1 MPWHRLY
8 KKEALMVDIKGGFC
22 KSVATKLKAVRSVL
36 LLMLFGSVLAG
47 CSSWN
52 TPNHEERLT
61 QRAQERW
68 SALVAGDFE
77 RAYEYETPGYRQVYS
92 LQTFKNRFGQNVRWQ
107 DAKVRA
113 VTLEGDVAEV
123 RVLLSY
129 KSLNLEGRLIEGE
142 RPVWERW
149 LLVDGEWWYSA
160 R

>member
-1 MPWHRLY
+1 MHWHRSY
-8 KKEALMVDIKGGFC
+8 KKEALKVDMHGGFC
-22 KSVATKLKAVRSVL
+22 KSVATRLKAIRHALL
-36 LLMLFGSVLAG
+36 LLMFGLVLAG

-52 TPNHEERLT
+52 TLAHEDRLA
-61 QRAQERW
+61 QRAQARW
-68 SALVAGDFE
+68 DALVEGDFE

-92 LQTFKNRFGQNVRWQ
+92 LQTFKNRFGHNVRWQ
-107 DAKVRA
+107 NAKVRA
-113 VTLEGDVAEV
+113 VTPDGDVAEV

-149 LLVDGEWWYSA
+149 LLVDGEWWYSE